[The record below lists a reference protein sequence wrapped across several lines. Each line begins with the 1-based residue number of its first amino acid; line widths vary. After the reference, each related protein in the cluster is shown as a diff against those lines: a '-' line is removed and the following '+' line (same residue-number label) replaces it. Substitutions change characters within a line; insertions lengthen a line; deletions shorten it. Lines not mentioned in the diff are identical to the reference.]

1 MHFLF
6 FFQGGEVIQES
17 ITSNVS
23 EDLITLEF
31 QKTDGT
37 LITQI
42 IDFRNV
48 SIENLSIHLET
59 IFHLITNAGV
69 WDIKID
75 GVPFNTLFVHVLC
88 TNIAHDTIEL
98 HIPEKNS
105 L

>member
-1 MHFLF
+1 MYS

-48 SIENLSIHLET
+48 SIEIFKSHSFNL
-59 IFHLITNAGV
+59 A
-69 WDIKID
+69 
-75 GVPFNTLFVHVLC
+75 
-88 TNIAHDTIEL
+88 
-98 HIPEKNS
+98 
-105 L
+105 